1 MRKYCILSIF
11 IFINILIQGQQDPSF
26 SHSMFNLMAVNP
38 AYAGSSDQVCWS
50 IVNRKDWFGFDYSP
64 GVIAANINSPFNL
77 FNRTHGVG
85 LSIIQDQLVDNRNIR
100 KLNLAYAYKFDAGPG
115 KMNLGFSVGFYN
127 ITFSNIASLLITP
140 DGGSIEDDPLIP
152 SPNNNNNFNRF
163 AFNTG
168 IGLFYKSDN
177 LYAGLSSTNL
187 LKPKYENSDSSSRVA
202 RGLYITSG
210 YDIALSNPL
219 IVFKPSILASM
230 SGPFTKLEATGL
242 LEYNK
247 KIWGGIS
254 YRSGAAI
261 SALFGISLFNGLDIG
276 LAYDL
281 CTNPLGAKYGTGS
294 YEIIVK
300 GCFNLKVEKKTQQYK
315 SVRFL

>member
-1 MRKYCILSIF
+1 M
-11 IFINILIQGQQDPSF
+11 QGQIDPSF

-64 GVIAANINSPFNL
+64 GVIAANINSPFTL
-77 FNRTHGVG
+77 FNHSHGVG
-85 LSIIQDQLVDNRNIR
+85 FSIINDREIDILNTL
-100 KLNLAYAYKFDAGPG
+100 KANLAYAYKFDAGSG
-115 KMNLGFSVGFYN
+115 KMNLGFSVGVYN
-127 ITFSNIASLLITP
+127 ISLSGFDNLHPT
-140 DGGSIEDDPLIP
+140 DGDDTKNTDPLI
-152 SPNNNNNFNRF
+152 SGIFQENQNDFNRI

-168 IGLFYKSDN
+168 LGLFYKSDN
-177 LYAGLSSTNL
+177 LYAGISSTNL
-187 LKPKYENSDSSSRVA
+187 LKPKYERTDSSSRVS

-210 YDIALSNPL
+210 YDIILSNPL

-242 LEYNK
+242 FEYNK
-247 KIWGGIS
+247 KVWGGLG

-261 SALFGISLFNGLDIG
+261 IALFGLKLFNGLDIG

-281 CTNPLGAKYGTGS
+281 GTNQLGAKYGTGS